1 MMKKNHEERH
11 KGKHKTE
18 ARIKIYCVLMG
29 VISFLFLLC
38 GRLADTPLYGK
49 RTERY
54 GDVYS
59 ENHSKPCGDAA

>member
-1 MMKKNHEERH
+1 MKKNHEERH
-11 KGKHKTE
+11 KGRHKTE
-18 ARIKIYCVLMG
+18 TRIKIYCVLMG
-29 VISFLFLLC
+29 VISFLLC